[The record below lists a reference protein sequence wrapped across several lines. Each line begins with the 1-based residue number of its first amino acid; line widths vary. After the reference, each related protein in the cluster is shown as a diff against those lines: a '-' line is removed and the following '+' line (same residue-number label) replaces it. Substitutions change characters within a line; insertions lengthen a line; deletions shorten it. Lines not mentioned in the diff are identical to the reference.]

1 MKWQYYYL
9 LKWEINY
16 LKMQKVIVKKSRDV
30 IDGISTSN
38 VLFIYISIL
47 SNVDI
52 VVDEFHDF
60 LSVVA

>member
-1 MKWQYYYL
+1 MAIL
-9 LKWEINY
+9 LFIEMGNKLFKNAKSY
-16 LKMQKVIVKKSRDV
+16 CKKSRDV